1 MADKKDIVIPPQ
13 GMWRGLVLRSKLILR
28 LLGDKRVS
36 PWLKMIPIGALAYV
50 VWPFDLIMGIPG
62 LDAVDDIGVFS
73 FGMYFFIE
81 MCPPEVVNEHVKA
94 LSANTSA
101 ADQSGEVVD
110 AESVEVKKDKE

>member
-1 MADKKDIVIPPQ
+1 
-13 GMWRGLVLRSKLILR
+13 
-28 LLGDKRVS
+28 
-36 PWLKMIPIGALAYV
+36 
-50 VWPFDLIMGIPG
+50 
-62 LDAVDDIGVFS
+62 
-73 FGMYFFIE
+73 MYFFIE